1 MNSAFSISHTNEIIH
16 YLSCSSRLISLSI
29 ITQGASMSSQ
39 MAESPSFSWQS
50 NIPLQTH
57 IWASQVVQLVKNLP
71 SHAGDTG
78 DVSSIPGSCRSP
90 GVGNGNPLQHSCL
103 QKLLGQQSLSGYSQ
117 WGCRE
122 QDMTEQLKTHTH
134 THTHSFSCM

>member
-1 MNSAFSISHTNEIIH
+1 
-16 YLSCSSRLISLSI
+16 
-29 ITQGASMSSQ
+29 MSSQ

-78 DVSSIPGSCRSP
+78 LTPGQGTKTQHAELHGQKEKRKS
-90 GVGNGNPLQHSCL
+90 VELQGHL
-103 QKLLGQQSLSGYSQ
+103 
-117 WGCRE
+117 
-122 QDMTEQLKTHTH
+122 
-134 THTHSFSCM
+134 